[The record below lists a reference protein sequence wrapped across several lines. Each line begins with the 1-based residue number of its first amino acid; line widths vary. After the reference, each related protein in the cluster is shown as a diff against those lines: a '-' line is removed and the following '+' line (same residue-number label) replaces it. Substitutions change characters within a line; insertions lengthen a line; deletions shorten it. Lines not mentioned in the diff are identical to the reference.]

1 MKPTWSVGAPYLHAT
16 LPKMH
21 VAPVFLENSPAL
33 TCEDRCEFRR
43 TWSWLNSFLYGWGF
57 SRGNQVGNTCVWA
70 GRSLRCIGGLMS
82 LGWFTSK
89 LLPLETAIRLKIVS
103 CEYPQSFFVFE
114 FMETVTVNIGR

>member
-1 MKPTWSVGAPYLHAT
+1 
-16 LPKMH
+16 
-21 VAPVFLENSPAL
+21 
-33 TCEDRCEFRR
+33 
-43 TWSWLNSFLYGWGF
+43 
-57 SRGNQVGNTCVWA
+57 
-70 GRSLRCIGGLMS
+70 MS